1 MYKSCS
7 LPAAGSNDT
16 MYNYSITYDLISR
29 SGWRKLFARAF
40 QEKAKRGGGGGGG
53 GSIQNQFLDRAPR
66 NWTEI

>member
-1 MYKSCS
+1 MVS

-40 QEKAKRGGGGGGG
+40 QQRRQREEEEEEE
-53 GSIQNQFLDRAPR
+53 
-66 NWTEI
+66 EILFRTSS

>member
-40 QEKAKRGGGGGGG
+40 QEKAKRGGGGGG
-53 GSIQNQFLDRAPR
+53 SIQNQFLDRAPR